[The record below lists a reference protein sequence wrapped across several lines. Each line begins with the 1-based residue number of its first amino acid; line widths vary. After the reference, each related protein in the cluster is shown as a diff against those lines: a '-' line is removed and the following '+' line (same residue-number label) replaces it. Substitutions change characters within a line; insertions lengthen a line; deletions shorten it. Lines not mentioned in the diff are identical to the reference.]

1 METSFKQGQKVR
13 VSYKNIRGGVES
25 HFAVIEDITTDMFN
39 GEPLIIARITA
50 TKETKTFHQA
60 ALQKLGGGRKK
71 KQ

>member
-1 METSFKQGQKVR
+1 M
-13 VSYKNIRGGVES
+13 ES